1 MKWIKKFNESKFT
14 EFDNILDDVDDVRDM
29 CIDFGDLGLDYK
41 LSIKNIS
48 KYELAEIGIRPE
60 KVEFY
65 ILIEITDTSYG
76 FKTDREEFNSILLR
90 IKEYVESQGNIFLVS
105 RYDEHDNYYLN
116 DRGYTKFDEYLKDQ
130 GNFYG
135 FEIKIIINS

>member
-14 EFDNILDDVDDVRDM
+14 EFDNILDDVRDM

-41 LSIKNIS
+41 LSIKNVN
-48 KYELAEIGIRPE
+48 KHDLVEIGIRPE
-60 KVEFY
+60 KIKFYKY

-76 FKTDREEFNSILLR
+76 LNTDREEFNSILLR
-90 IKEYVESQGNIFLVS
+90 IKEYVESQENIFLIS

-116 DRGYTKFDEYLKDQ
+116 DRGYTTFDEYLKDQ

-135 FEIKIIINS
+135 FEIRIILN

>member
-14 EFDNILDDVDDVRDM
+14 EFDNILDDVRDM

-41 LSIKNIS
+41 LSIKNIN
-48 KYELAEIGIRPE
+48 KHELVEIGIRPE
-60 KVEFY
+60 KIQFYKY

-90 IKEYVESQGNIFLVS
+90 IKEYVESQGNIFRVS

-116 DRGYTKFDEYLKDQ
+116 DGGYTTFDEYMKDQ

-135 FEIKIIINS
+135 FEIRIIINS